1 MLQIIS
7 YIAELRKKKFLL
19 SQRYLAGYRID
30 YDARRGR
37 QPAAAPVDARP
48 GPQIEE
54 IAVPWAAQDPVL
66 RGGLVERPEPV
77 RANRR
82 VSDEFAVL
90 ELEDAERLSI
100 ELHEERQ
107 PRSQLGQQAERER
120 CPGYSTARSRSR
132 QQSLPA
138 HHHRFVLVPEA
149 GVARPVF
156 LTECRQPFRPLLG
169 QIKAHLD
176 RRPMR
181 PLGIEQ
187 GPNLSPRTL

>member
-90 ELEDAERLSI
+90 ELEDAERLAI
-100 ELHEERQ
+100 ELHEEGQ
-107 PRSQLGQQAERER
+107 PQLSQRAEPQR

-132 QQSLPA
+132 QQSLAA
-138 HHHRFVLVPEA
+138 HHHRFILVPEA
-149 GVARPVF
+149 GIARPVF
-156 LTECRQPFRPLLG
+156 LAECRQPFRPVLR

-176 RRPMR
+176 R
-181 PLGIEQ
+181 
-187 GPNLSPRTL
+187 